1 MLPKKFWFCMRI
13 FTRYTEILEA
23 PKTASDLKHMLKV
36 TPFIC
41 IYHLGALFCKFM
53 YSVVGFTVL
62 VSLTLLLVM
71 ILVLGIGINF

>member
-1 MLPKKFWFCMRI
+1 MVL
-13 FTRYTEILEA
+13 YENVYEIYGDIRGA
-23 PKTASDLKHMLKV
+23 KNCFRFKAYAQGN
-36 TPFIC
+36 PFYLYIS
-41 IYHLGALFCKFM
+41 LGALFCKFM